1 MKLADIH
8 LNAGSAS
15 DKPAASRRFIEDY
28 ALIGSTEAAALVH
41 RDGAIEWLCLP
52 AFDSDAIFA
61 SLIGT
66 PEHGSWRLS
75 AINPDAR
82 ISRRYLPDTMILET
96 TIETAG
102 GKAVVCDF
110 MPSPADGGTH
120 ELIRIVRGV
129 EGSMELCTELRLRF
143 NYGAWL
149 PWVERKEGM
158 IYAVAG
164 PDAVRLSSSI
174 DLTNVDFATQAEF
187 TVTAGQTLAFALE
200 YYPSHIAPPLPRDP
214 FALLR
219 HSEAGWRRWASACTY
234 DGPYA
239 DTVRRS
245 LLTLK
250 ALTYAPTGGIVA
262 APTTSLPEVP
272 GGVRNWDYRYCWL
285 RDAVLTIYALTGSG
299 YHDEAS
305 AWRWWLMR
313 AVAGAPDKLQIMY
326 GLRGE
331 RRLTEVELDH
341 LPGYEDS
348 RPVRVGNAAHDQLQL
363 DVYGA
368 VLAAFDGA
376 RRGGLPDMDV
386 VWPLQR
392 AIATHLLDLWRQPDS
407 GLWEVRGPPRH
418 FVYSKVMCWLAF
430 DRMVASAEDFHLD
443 GPIDDWRTARDAIH
457 ADVCEK
463 GFDKASN
470 SFVQHYGADRV
481 DAALLQLPTLGFLPA
496 DDPRIQGT
504 IARIERDL
512 LVDGV
517 VYRYLTD
524 GTDGDGLPGREG
536 AFLACSFWLC
546 DAYTVSGRLD
556 EATALFERLLSYG
569 NDLGLFAEEYDPA
582 TCRQLGNFPQAFS
595 HFALVNC
602 AHTLAGAAS
611 GMAAHLAS
619 DAGEVPLP

>member
-1 MKLADIH
+1 MPDDH
-8 LNAGSAS
+8 PTRGSAGNP
-15 DKPAASRRFIEDY
+15 PAASRRFIEDY
-28 ALIGSTEAAALVH
+28 ALIGSTESAALIH
-41 RDGAIEWLCLP
+41 RDGTVEWLCLP

-61 SLIGT
+61 SLLGT
-66 PEHGSWRLS
+66 AEHGSWRLR
-75 AINPDAR
+75 AVDPDAHS
-82 ISRRYLPDTMILET
+82 SRRYLPDTMILET
-96 TIETAG
+96 TIETPG

-110 MPSPADGGTH
+110 MPPPAAGGTH

-129 EGSMELCTELRLRF
+129 EGAIALCTELRLRL

-158 IYAVAG
+158 IHAVAG

-174 DLTNVDFATQAEF
+174 DLANVDFATQADF
-187 TVTAGQTLAFALE
+187 KVTAGQTVAFALE
-200 YYPSHIAPPLPRDP
+200 YYPSHIVPPLPRDP

-219 HSEAGWRRWASACTY
+219 HSEAGWRRWALACTY

-331 RRLTEVELDH
+331 RRLAEVELDH

-443 GPIDDWRTARDAIH
+443 GPVDDWRAARDAIH

-463 GFDKASN
+463 GFDVASN

-524 GTDGDGLPGREG
+524 ETNGDGLPGREG

-546 DAYTVSGRLD
+546 DAFTVSGRLD
-556 EATALFERLLSYG
+556 EATAMFERLVSYG

-611 GMAAHLAS
+611 GVAGHLAD
-619 DAGEVPLP
+619 DARPDTTPP